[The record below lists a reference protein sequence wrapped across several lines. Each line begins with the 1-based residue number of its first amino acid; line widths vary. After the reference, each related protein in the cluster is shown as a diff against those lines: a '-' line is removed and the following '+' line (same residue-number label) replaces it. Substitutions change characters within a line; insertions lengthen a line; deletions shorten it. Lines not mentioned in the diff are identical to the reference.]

1 MDNDS
6 AVEAYFCQKT
16 NTRVLGMSQVTQEEL
31 KEMRE
36 IFGVE
41 RMPNPEMY
49 PSSFEYLYKVYRLY
63 KYDKNFSEWKE
74 NIHHKG

>member
-1 MDNDS
+1 
-6 AVEAYFCQKT
+6 
-16 NTRVLGMSQVTQEEL
+16 MSQVTQEEL

-41 RMPNPEMY
+41 QMPNPEMY